1 MIKFMCLLLETI
13 KLEKGTPCNLRY
25 HQQRV
30 DKSRRELL
38 GVSTPLDIGSA
49 LIVPARAK
57 QGVYKCRITYGK
69 EINEIQYIPYLL
81 KKIKSLQLVE
91 ASDIDY
97 SYKYSNRECFD
108 SLLDDSNCDEI
119 LIVKNGFITDTSFSN
134 IIFFD
139 GNQWFTPS
147 FPLLEGTKRQQLLDE
162 GKIIAEEIRPQDLKH
177 FKKAMLIN
185 SMLDFNLKRMIPV
198 NEICF

>member
-1 MIKFMCLLLETI
+1 MCLLLETI
-13 KLEKGTPCNLRY
+13 KLEKGSACNLRY

-30 DKSRRELL
+30 NESRSDLF
-38 GVSTPLDIGSA
+38 GTTTQLDIGAA

-57 QGVYKCRITYGK
+57 QGVYKCRVTYGK

-91 ASDIDY
+91 ASDIEY
-97 SYKYSNRECFD
+97 TYKYSNRECFD
-108 SLLDDSNCDEI
+108 SLLDDSQCDEI
-119 LIVKNGFITDTSFSN
+119 LIVKNGFVTDTSFSN

-139 GNQWFTPS
+139 GNHWFTPAY
-147 FPLLEGTKRQQLLDE
+147 PLLKGTKRQQLLDE

-177 FKKAMLIN
+177 FSKAMLIN
-185 SMLDFNLKRMIPV
+185 SLLDFNLKRMIPV
-198 NEICF
+198 NEIAF

>member
-1 MIKFMCLLLETI
+1 MCLLLETI
-13 KLEKGTPCNLRY
+13 KLEKGTACNLRY

-30 DKSRRELL
+30 SESRSDLL
-38 GVSTPLDIGSA
+38 GINTQLDIGAA
-49 LIVPARAK
+49 LIVPARAR

-91 ASDIDY
+91 ASEIEY
-97 SYKYSNRECFD
+97 NYKYADRACFD

-119 LIVKNGFITDTSFSN
+119 LIVKNGFVTDTSFSN

-139 GNQWFTPS
+139 GNQWFTPAY
-147 FPLLEGTKRQQLLDE
+147 PLLKGTKRQQLIDE

-177 FKKAMLIN
+177 FTKAMLIN

-198 NEICF
+198 NEIVF

>member
-1 MIKFMCLLLETI
+1 MCLLLETI
-13 KLEKGTPCNLRY
+13 KLDKGTPCNIGY

-30 DKSRRELL
+30 DESRSILL
-38 GVSTPLDIGSA
+38 GINERLDIRSA

-57 QGVYKCRITYGK
+57 LGVYKCRLIYGK

-91 ASDIDY
+91 ASDINY
-97 SYKYSNRECFD
+97 NFKYASRECFD
-108 SLLDDSNCDEI
+108 SLLDDCICDEI

-139 GNQWFTPS
+139 GNTWVTPAH
-147 FPLLEGTKRQQLLDE
+147 PLLKGTKRQQLLDE
-162 GKIIAEEIRPQDLKH
+162 GRIIAEEIRPQDLKH
-177 FKKAMLIN
+177 FSKAMLIN
-185 SMLDFNLKRMIPV
+185 SLLDFNLKRMIPV
-198 NEICF
+198 NEIVF